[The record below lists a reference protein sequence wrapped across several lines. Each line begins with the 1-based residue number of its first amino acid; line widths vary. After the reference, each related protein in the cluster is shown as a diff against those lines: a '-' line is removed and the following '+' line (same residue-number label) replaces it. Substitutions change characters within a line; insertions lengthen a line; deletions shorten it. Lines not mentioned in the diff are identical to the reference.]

1 MKAVIIGAGFAG
13 QVHAAALAACGVEV
27 DAIITTREETA
38 EAFAR
43 QWNIPRWG
51 TDLSLAFGEDID
63 AVHICTPPT
72 THGWMVKELLNH
84 GKNVLCEKPL
94 SFDAEEAEE
103 IAKTARESGRIC
115 ALTFNVRY
123 HMAVQKAKEIIQ
135 SGEFGR
141 PLLIH
146 GNYMQEFNAFPAPL
160 DWRYKPQLAGTMR
173 AVSEIGSHWIDL
185 AQYVSGKKITAVSAL
200 FGNFHPDRILA
211 DGLMY
216 PADSG
221 VEGEPIHIVSEDA
234 AALTFRYED
243 GAMGNVLLSEISPG
257 RGNRLT
263 LEITCQ
269 YGNLWWN
276 EEDNNILYTAKKGEG
291 VRMEV
296 FAFGNGFTDTF
307 RTLLTNYYGEVARR
321 KAGQG
326 GDGFGAAGQG
336 EAAVQAGRQP
346 QENWPTFEE
355 GAQVTAVCC
364 AAAESARQDSRWVE
378 V

>member
-13 QVHAAALAACGVEV
+13 QVHAAALKACGVEV
-27 DAIITTREETA
+27 VGIITSREETA
-38 EAFAR
+38 EAFAK

-51 TDLSLAFGEDID
+51 TDLSLAFSEDVD

-72 THGWMVKELLNH
+72 SHGRMVKELLAH

-94 SFDAEEAEE
+94 SFDAEEAAE
-103 IAKTARESGRIC
+103 IAKVASESGRIC

-123 HMAVQKAKEIIQ
+123 HMAVQKARQIIA

-160 DWRYKPQLAGTMR
+160 DWRYKPELAGTMR

-185 AQYVSGKKITAVSAL
+185 AQYISGKKVTAVSAL

-216 PADSG
+216 PTDAE
-221 VEGEPIHIVSEDA
+221 VKGEPIHIVSEDA
-234 AALTFRYED
+234 AALTFQYED

-276 EEDNNILYTAKKGEG
+276 EEDNNVLYSAQKGKG
-291 VRMEV
+291 IHKEV
-296 FAFGNGFTDTF
+296 LAFGNGFSDTF
-307 RTLLTNYYGEVARR
+307 GFLMEDFYNSIETGET
-321 KAGQG
+321 GIY
-326 GDGFGAAGQG
+326 
-336 EAAVQAGRQP
+336 
-346 QENWPTFEE
+346 PTFEE
-355 GAQVTAVCC
+355 GKSVCRICEAICDSEKLDSLWVTI
-364 AAAESARQDSRWVE
+364 
-378 V
+378 